1 MFKALLLSFLVAFG
15 LVTHAQTPRI
25 QLLTTLE
32 NSEVWSSI
40 AITKTYPWAYRVL
53 YTVALPDLY
62 AGDLVEARVTYQL
75 TNPYPFNVMSARF
88 LAISDHATNATL
100 YTHFVSRPAGRNIT
114 DNMHHDVIH
123 DFGTFRVP
131 SFMSG
136 KHLVLI
142 VYAAS
147 SASTSGQA
155 LQVNQNYGR
164 LEVKVYPAAMIAQ

>member
-1 MFKALLLSFLVAFG
+1 MLKALVLSFLAFFNVA
-15 LVTHAQTPRI
+15 HAQTPKI
-25 QLLTTLE
+25 QLITTLE
-32 NSEVWSSI
+32 NAEQWSSI

-53 YTVALPDLY
+53 YSVPLPDLY
-62 AGDLVEARVTYQL
+62 AGDVIDARVTYQL

-88 LAISDHATNATL
+88 LAISDSPTNATL
-100 YTHFVSRPAGRNIT
+100 YTDLVSRPAGRNIT
-114 DNMHHDVIH
+114 DNMHHDIIH

-136 KHLVLI
+136 KYLVLI

-155 LQVNQNYGR
+155 LQVNRNYGR
-164 LEVKVYPAAMIAQ
+164 LEVKIFPKDLIQ